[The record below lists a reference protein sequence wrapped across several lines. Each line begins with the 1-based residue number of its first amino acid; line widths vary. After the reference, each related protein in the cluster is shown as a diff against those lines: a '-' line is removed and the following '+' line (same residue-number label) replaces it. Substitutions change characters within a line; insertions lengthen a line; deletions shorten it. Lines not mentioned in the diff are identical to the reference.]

1 MLTKGKI
8 TAHELKKVGQELG
21 ENMSDDEW
29 NHVFNK
35 ADLDDDGFV
44 TADDFYN
51 IMTHKVYWEQWCC
64 TFDAINIQYL
74 TYLSQSSFYFLSS
87 FSLQPLPC
95 PRPQTLACLHVRCP
109 QENVLCFLGRFYSSS
124 FDVRKDL
131 YVSRVKVEVDFA
143 VLYRCYQ
150 GLHKQKGTYL
160 VRESR
165 LGCKRRFKMIFPKK
179 GGIFS
184 FRSSIL
190 MISFFETSLSCWLV
204 QLS

>member
-64 TFDAINIQYL
+64 TFDPSIFNISHIFL
-74 TYLSQSSFYFLSS
+74 KVVFISFYHSHCSHFFALDHRLSLV
-87 FSLQPLPC
+87 FM
-95 PRPQTLACLHVRCP
+95 
-109 QENVLCFLGRFYSSS
+109 
-124 FDVRKDL
+124 FDVFKRMF
-131 YVSRVKVEVDFA
+131 FA
-143 VLYRCYQ
+143 
-150 GLHKQKGTYL
+150 
-160 VRESR
+160 
-165 LGCKRRFKMIFPKK
+165 F
-179 GGIFS
+179 
-184 FRSSIL
+184 
-190 MISFFETSLSCWLV
+190 
-204 QLS
+204 